1 MWSCV
6 GYINKI
12 DLIWFGLRNREKQ
25 PPTPKSQIMKYCEM
39 CMTVPASIINLKL
52 HLIIQIVHISKKN
65 QEYSLFFKL
74 LNC

>member
-1 MWSCV
+1 
-6 GYINKI
+6 
-12 DLIWFGLRNREKQ
+12 
-25 PPTPKSQIMKYCEM
+25 MKYCEM

-74 LNC
+74 LNCQIVYGLSRDPLRVMMSLLCFFFVFFAV